1 MWIWIRVKY
10 VTEASSIL
18 VSSFLVDFK
27 NKLSEESNVQTDRK
41 AHCHKRLIGNQMSV
55 VVYETIICIFVP
67 DLANNK
73 NFQDYYFLP

>member
-1 MWIWIRVKY
+1 MWIRVKY

-27 NKLSEESNVQTDRK
+27 NKLSEESNVQLQTDRK
-41 AHCHKRLIGNQMSV
+41 AHCHNRLIGNQMSV

-67 DLANNK
+67 DFANNK